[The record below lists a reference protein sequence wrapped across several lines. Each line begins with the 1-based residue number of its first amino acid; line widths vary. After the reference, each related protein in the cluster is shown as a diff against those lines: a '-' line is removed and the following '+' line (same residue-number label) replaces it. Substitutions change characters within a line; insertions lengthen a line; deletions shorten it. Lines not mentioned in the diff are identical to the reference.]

1 MLKDPT
7 KDPTVDRN
15 GKPYVTSRIDGP
27 IAVVS
32 FNRPEKLN
40 AWAWG
45 PTNALCEIAEQLRF
59 NRDVRAV
66 VLRGEG
72 TSFCAGEDLRPE
84 TETLEERHAGES
96 PAEIVRNSYERAR
109 ICFERFQV
117 ISDLPQPVVVAIQGY
132 CLGAGLEL
140 ALLGDIRIAAD
151 DAVFAFPQAT
161 LGLPVVAGADLR
173 MALECGAAHTKL
185 LALTGRRFDASTAG
199 RIGLVQEVVAP
210 AELDDRA
217 LALAAEIAAN
227 APIAVQSIKRTINAF
242 VRRGFYE
249 AGLLEAAS
257 SSIAFVSDD
266 VREGAAAFADR
277 RPPRFLGT

>member
-7 KDPTVDRN
+7 KDPIADRA
-15 GKPYVTSRIDGP
+15 GKPYVTLHVDGYV
-27 IAVVS
+27 ATVS

-45 PTNALCEIAEQLRF
+45 PTNALCAVAEQLRF
-59 NRDVRAV
+59 DRDVRAV

-72 TSFCAGEDLRPE
+72 RAFCAGEDLRPE
-84 TETLEERHAGES
+84 TETLEERHAGRS

-109 ICFERFQV
+109 LCFERFQV
-117 ISDLPQPVVVAIQGY
+117 VSELPQPVVVAIQGY

-140 ALLGDIRIAAD
+140 ALLGDIRIAGD
-151 DAVFAFPQAT
+151 DATFAFPQAT

-173 MALECGAAHTKL
+173 MALECGAATTKL
-185 LALTGRRFDASTAG
+185 LALTGRRFDARTAE
-199 RIGLVQEVVAP
+199 RIGLVQDVVP
-210 AELDDRA
+210 VAELDERA
-217 LALAAEIAAN
+217 LAVANEIAAN

-249 AGLLEAAS
+249 AGLFEAMS
-257 SSIAFVSDD
+257 SSVAFASDD
-266 VREGAAAFADR
+266 VTEGMTAFGER
-277 RPPRFLGT
+277 RPPRFSGA